1 MASSVTGG
9 GNPFVGGAQQ
19 RNLAPPGVG
28 GAIGSANTRVSAPAA
43 GVAPSQI
50 KSARPNEGSNIGIPY
65 SRLVPLNTSN
75 KLFMKKDDGRMEW
88 RTETE
93 DLRATTV
100 AFILGV
106 RNKNMSAGRKVLE
119 GIEEAPGYQGHN
131 VAYQPSIMPGMPG
144 TERFQQLCSLEYL
157 QMYFEQ
163 VLADKTI
170 NLREPYGQIDGA
182 GDADPKGLNAVLA
195 KLDPI
200 SKSTGPVGA
209 HLAAVAYAENMGLAV
224 GAAGNPALSDNN
236 TLLNLQD
243 IAMKSG
249 LDGSEAAQGGDDDK
263 KSYQGIFARDFGPFL
278 KGKGA
283 ATQLVNCT
291 EGNLP
296 FKYGNGMAQP
306 FSVSRNAGDDL
317 AFSVLDTLLMDQG
330 FTDWRP
336 DGIVLSKGV
345 NDPSDKLSD
354 EYLEAR
360 DGQLYNIRV
369 QGPAITT
376 SWTGE
381 RSLETLPL
389 DKVFIVLVADCWFN
403 IDTLPAADK
412 LLLQDGGLRTEA
424 ARKAY
429 NELRERE
436 FKKGLDEA
444 DFMVKQ
450 KAAYTGTGTGETT
463 VLANFRL
470 QVSTSSQMIN
480 HSTYSAKGNNGAT
493 KSGYKRPRL
502 EGMSRMGLKL
512 SDTVGEYVVGG
523 WQMGQVLD
531 TSASR
536 AAMPQG
542 SNIGVRTAP
551 NSAALNVNVNVSWY
565 TADRMCRSFNNA
577 EGTVRTRFDGRKE
590 APKNPVNMQVDAA
603 GFKNAVT
610 AETAAKAKAAAA
622 KVAKEA
628 AEAKRAAEA
637 AAEAAKA
644 AAAAKAQT
652 AK

>member
-1 MASSVTGG
+1 MASSVTGA

-65 SRLVPLNTSN
+65 TRLVPLNTSN
-75 KLFMKKDDGRMEW
+75 KLFMKKADGRLEW

-106 RNKNMSAGRKVLE
+106 RNKNNSTGRDVLPGVE
-119 GIEEAPGYQGHN
+119 AAPGYQGHN
-131 VAYQPSIMPGMPG
+131 VAYQPNIMPGMPG

-170 NLREPYGQIDGA
+170 NLSKPYGKDN
-182 GDADPKGLNAVLA
+182 LNAALDA
-195 KLDPI
+195 LDPI
-200 SKSTGPVGA
+200 SRTTGPVGA
-209 HLAAVAYAENMGLAV
+209 HLAAVAYAENAGVAEGEV
-224 GAAGNPALSDNN
+224 GNPKLVDSQIFKN

-243 IAMKSG
+243 IAHKSG
-249 LDGSEAAQGGDDDK
+249 LMGSEAQKGNQ
-263 KSYQGIFARDFGPFL
+263 SYQGIFARDFGPFL

-283 ATQLVNCT
+283 STQLVQCT
-291 EGNLP
+291 AGNVP
-296 FKYGNGMAQP
+296 SKYGKGTAQP

-317 AFSVLDTLLMDQG
+317 AFSVLDTLLMDKG

-403 IDTLPAADK
+403 IGDVPEATD
-412 LLLQDGGLRTEA
+412 LLKEGGLKSAANRT
-424 ARKAY
+424 AY
-429 NELRERE
+429 QQLRERE
-436 FKKGLDEA
+436 FKKGLTESTFMEA
-444 DFMVKQ
+444 QTK
-450 KAAYTGTGTGETT
+450 AYTGENPETT

-480 HSTYSAKGNNGAT
+480 HSTYSKKGNNSAT
-493 KSGYKRPRL
+493 KDSYKRQRL

-512 SDTVGEYVVGG
+512 SNTVGEYIVGG

-590 APKNPVNMQVDAA
+590 GPTNPVNMQVTKEGFQAAEQGEDFQAVLTKVKAVEDAA
-603 GFKNAVT
+603 V
-610 AETAAKAKAAAA
+610 AA
-622 KVAKEA
+622 
-628 AEAKRAAEA
+628 
-637 AAEAAKA
+637 A
-644 AAAAKAQT
+644 AAAAKA
-652 AK
+652 AKAAA